1 MLAEKGR
8 PHCVVARMYRL
19 DVSVEQIAKPIVIG
33 FGFAVARGIAHAG
46 ILHDVGHAVRAE

>member
-1 MLAEKGR
+1 
-8 PHCVVARMYRL
+8 MYRL